1 MKLLKQ
7 CCAAFRFLTIIPLP
21 GTFGTDLEDL
31 KGALPFF
38 PVVGIVLGLFSGVFA
53 WLAWHFFPPLVAAVV
68 VTFVLL
74 SFSGALHLDGL
85 ADSADGFFSS
95 RKRSRMLEIMRDSRI
110 GVMGVIAVVMVLL
123 LKVSVLSGLER
134 DDAVRAALI
143 MPVAGRTALVMM
155 ICLLPYV
162 RKEGGLG
169 SPFYSRGAV
178 RSLLLSLVL
187 FFVAGFAAMGIT
199 GLLVVIVV
207 MLVIFLFSRLCHGKI
222 GGATGDTLGASCEIA
237 ETIVPFFLLPNF
249 FI

>member
-1 MKLLKQ
+1 MNLFKQ
-7 CCAAFRFLTIIPLP
+7 CSAAFRFLTIIPLP
-21 GTFGTDLEDL
+21 GTLGTDLEDL

-38 PVVGIVLGLFSGVFA
+38 PVVGIVLGLISGAAA
-53 WLAWHFFPPLVAAVV
+53 WLSWQFLPSLVAAVI

-85 ADSADGFFSS
+85 ADCADGFFSS
-95 RKRSRMLEIMRDSRI
+95 RERSRMLEIMRDSRI

-134 DDAVRAALI
+134 DDVVRAALV
-143 MPVAGRTALVMM
+143 MPIAGRSALVMM
-155 ICLLPYV
+155 IYLLPYV

-169 SPFYSRGAV
+169 SPFYSGGAGW
-178 RSLLLSLVL
+178 SLLLALVL
-187 FFVAGFAAMGIT
+187 LFVAGFVVMGLK
-199 GLLVVIVV
+199 GLVAVIVV
-207 MLVIFLFSRLCHGKI
+207 MFVVFIFSRLCHRKI

-237 ETIVPFFLLPNF
+237 ETVVTFLLLPNF